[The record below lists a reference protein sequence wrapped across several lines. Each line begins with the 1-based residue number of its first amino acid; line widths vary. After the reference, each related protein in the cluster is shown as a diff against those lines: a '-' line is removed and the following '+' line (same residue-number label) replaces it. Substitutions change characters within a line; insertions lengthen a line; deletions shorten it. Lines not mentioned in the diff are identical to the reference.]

1 MKKLFVRLLLVLAGL
16 ASDSVN
22 VAWQRPCLSHG
33 HFADRRLRGRQSSF
47 GHGAAEPKDPLG
59 GRRSGVD
66 RRAQTDKGGAQGVEL
81 REEAQLTETW
91 S

>member
-33 HFADRRLRGRQSSF
+33 HFADRRLRGRQSSSATAPRSLKTRLAA
-47 GHGAAEPKDPLG
+47 GVAVSIGA
-59 GRRSGVD
+59 
-66 RRAQTDKGGAQGVEL
+66 L
-81 REEAQLTETW
+81 RLTEAVPKALNCARKR